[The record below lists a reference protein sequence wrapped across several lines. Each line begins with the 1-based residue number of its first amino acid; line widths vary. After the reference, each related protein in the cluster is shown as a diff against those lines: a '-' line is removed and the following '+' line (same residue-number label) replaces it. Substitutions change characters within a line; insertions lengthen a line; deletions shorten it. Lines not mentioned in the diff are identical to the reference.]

1 MLDIKLKEQEKV
13 LDEILQYGVT
23 KIWQYLVGF
32 LLITL
37 AFFFMFWFFDKG
49 LYGSIAFGFLIVL
62 GFFIIFRNYYLWKK
76 NVFYITTHRLID
88 IEQRGFFERIV
99 SEITYDKIEDVHG
112 KITGFWGM
120 ILRFGSVVIQ
130 TGAGQVKIVLPKVK
144 RPLVLQQQINEVQ
157 ERYLTKYSQDFRGDV
172 ANAIIDKL
180 YELELPDLYRV
191 KKVLDNLVSKMLK
204 K

>member
-1 MLDIKLKEQEKV
+1 MHDLKLKEQEKI
-13 LDEILQYGVT
+13 LDEILQYGVV

-32 LLITL
+32 LLITS

-49 LYGSIAFGFLIVL
+49 LYGSVAFALLIVL
-62 GFFIIFRNYYLWKK
+62 GLFIIFRNYYLWKK

-112 KITGFWGM
+112 KINGFWGM
-120 ILRFGSVVIQ
+120 VLRFGSVVIQ

-144 RPLVLQQQINEVQ
+144 RPLVLQQQINEVR
-157 ERYLTKYSQDFRGDV
+157 ERFLTKYSQDFRGDV
-172 ANAIIDKL
+172 GNAIIDKL

-191 KKVLDNLVSKMLK
+191 KKVLDGLVSKMLK